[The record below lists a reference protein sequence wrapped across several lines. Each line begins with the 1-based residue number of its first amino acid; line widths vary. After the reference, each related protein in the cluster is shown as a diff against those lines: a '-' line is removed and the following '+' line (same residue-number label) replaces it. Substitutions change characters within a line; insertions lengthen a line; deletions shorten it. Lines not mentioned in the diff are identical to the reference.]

1 MDWGLRNR
9 LSKIIKPETKR
20 TVMLALDHG
29 YFLGPISRLEN
40 PAKTIEPLAPFC
52 DALMLTRGILRNCF
66 DSTISN
72 AVVLRVSGGSSIVG
86 ADLSNEGITTSV
98 KDALKLNA
106 SAVALS
112 IYVGTAHEHQT
123 LTNLARLIDE
133 AQDFDLPVLAV
144 TAVGKELEKRDSK
157 YLSLAC
163 RIAAEIGA
171 HFVKTYYCED
181 FEKVANSC
189 PVPLVIAGGPKLAT
203 EHDVL
208 LMAFNALQ
216 EGACGVD
223 FGRNIWQSDYP
234 IPMIRALRALVHENA
249 TVKDA
254 YELFKSLKNESK

>member
-40 PAKTIEPLAPFC
+40 PAKTIGPLAPFC
-52 DALMLTRGILRNCF
+52 DALMLTRGVLRNCF

-171 HFVKTYYCED
+171 HFIKTYYCED

-234 IPMIRALRALVHENA
+234 IPMIKALRALVHENA